1 MKTPRFDSQ
10 NENAQARSDNAN
22 ASSER
27 EARSPCGVTA
37 MLSYLGPTTVRPY
50 NYMYEPPAGRPW
62 QNCEYWPSEV
72 RIEDARSLALAPSI
86 HVEGFELRDAPSS
99 MRDFGDE
106 EAIRDHYYTE
116 AAELAKHVTGADHA
130 YVFDH
135 LVRHRE
141 AGRPALSFG
150 RRGDGSQPGAA
161 GRVHNDYNESS
172 GARRLGIESSNHGF
186 QTRVKRFSIVNIWRS
201 IGGKVVDTPL
211 ALCDA
216 RTVSAEDLVAA
227 DMYYPNRVGEIF
239 LVHQSPHH
247 RWVYFSEM
255 VCREAL
261 VFKQYDSQV
270 SGVPRFTPH
279 CAFDL
284 PEIPPDAPLR
294 ASIEIRCLV
303 TYG

>member
-1 MKTPRFDSQ
+1 MQTPMPDSQ
-10 NENAQARSDNAN
+10 NESAQPRSDNTS
-22 ASSER
+22 ASSTR
-27 EARSPCGVTA
+27 EARSPRGVTA
-37 MLSYLGPTTVRPY
+37 KLSYLGPTPVRPY
-50 NYMYEPPAGRPW
+50 NYMYEPPAGTPW
-62 QNCEYWPSEV
+62 QNCEYCSSEV
-72 RIEDARSLALAPSI
+72 SIEDARSMGLPPSI
-86 HVEGFELRDAPSS
+86 HVEGFELRDARSS

-106 EAIRDHYYTE
+106 EVIREHYYAE
-116 AAELAKHVTGADHA
+116 AAELARCVTGAERA

-141 AGRPALSFG
+141 AVRPALSFG
-150 RRGDGSQPGAA
+150 RRGDGSRPGAA
-161 GRVHNDYNESS
+161 GRVHNDYSEIS

-186 QTRVKRFSIVNIWRS
+186 QSQVKRFSIVNIWRS

-216 RTVSAEDLVAA
+216 RTVSAEDLVAT
-227 DMYYPNRVGEIF
+227 DLYYPNRVGEIF
-239 LVHQSPHH
+239 LVHQSPCH
-247 RWVYFSEM
+247 RWAYFSAM
-255 VCREAL
+255 DCHEAL

-270 SGVPRFTPH
+270 SGVARFTPH

-303 TYG
+303 IYG